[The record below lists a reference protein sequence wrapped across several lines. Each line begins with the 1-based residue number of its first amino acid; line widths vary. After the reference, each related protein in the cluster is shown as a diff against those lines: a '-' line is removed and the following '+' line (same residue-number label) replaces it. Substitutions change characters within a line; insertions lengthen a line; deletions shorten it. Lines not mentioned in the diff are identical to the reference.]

1 MKNIEIEIGSK
12 KYNVDIARSEEEKEK
27 GLQDIDNLPY
37 NKGML
42 FVFDESDEVSM
53 WMKDTKIPLDIIFI
67 NEDLE
72 VLSR

>member
-1 MKNIEIEIGSK
+1 MKQIEIEIGSK

-27 GLQDIDNLPY
+27 GLQDIDNLPD

-53 WMKDTKIPLDIIFI
+53 
-67 NEDLE
+67 
-72 VLSR
+72 